1 MIQELKPLL
10 QSSEVSDEDL
20 IHFCQKA
27 QTVEKDRKIA
37 FSKRNVKVNM
47 NSQNQDQQAELGA
60 ALSMLTKQVSDLQAQ
75 ISEMRDKPEQKQQFN
90 RYRVCEQ
97 CRIKNVTTVCRH
109 CFVCYELGHQSRNCP
124 ALFKHDQQQ
133 GNVNRSLRRDCQ

>member
-1 MIQELKPLL
+1 M

-20 IHFCQKA
+20 INSCQKA

-60 ALSMLTKQVSDLQAQ
+60 ALSMLTKQVSKLQAQ
-75 ISEMRDKPEQKQQFN
+75 ISEMHDQPEQKQQFN
-90 RYRVCEQ
+90 CYRMREQ
-97 CRIKNVTTVCRH
+97 CQNQKCNH
-109 CFVCYELGHQSRNCP
+109 CLSTLLCL
-124 ALFKHDQQQ
+124 L
-133 GNVNRSLRRDCQ
+133 